1 MRERSGVNA
10 KIVAAKL
17 GLGLMVGSLVG
28 GTHDGA
34 APGGDPAAV
43 RARICRILRVR
54 TDAVPRPYRN

>member
-1 MRERSGVNA
+1 MNA
-10 KIVAAKL
+10 RIVTAKL
-17 GLGLMVGSLVG
+17 GLGLVIGSLVG